1 LLESPEQ
8 AGKHEGAGFFVL
20 EKRPA
25 EKMAATPLW
34 NVTRAKKYGAT
45 EVLFL
50 QRASP

>member
-1 LLESPEQ
+1 LLESPQ
-8 AGKHEGAGFFVL
+8 LAGMLAGSGFFVL

-25 EKMAATPLW
+25 EEVAATPLW

-50 QRASP
+50 QRST